1 MDQTGFAKSIE
12 RTEPMNNLGSPLQI
26 FIRNTSSMV
35 LREMRSKFGEQK
47 LSYVWALV
55 EPLGW
60 ILMMSTIF
68 LAMGSHV
75 PPVGDSFVMF
85 FSTGL
90 VPFSAFKDTGN
101 VVRNAVK
108 QNKPLLFFPII
119 KPIDAFVSRAVL
131 ETLTQITVFAIIVGT
146 HSFVYGSIPRAD
158 WINVI
163 IPFALLAIMGFNVG
177 ILNCVIT
184 AHFHAWEQIWG
195 IISRPL
201 FILSGIFFVA
211 DTLPPEARYVLSWNP
226 MMHCIEW
233 LRSGFFPEFHSTV
246 VDVGY
251 VLSFT
256 FGGLFLA
263 LVLERVFRNKIL
275 E

>member
-1 MDQTGFAKSIE
+1 
-12 RTEPMNNLGSPLQI
+12 MNNLGSPLQI
-26 FIRNTSSMV
+26 FVRNTFSMV

-47 LSYVWALV
+47 LSYAWALL

-60 ILMMSTIF
+60 VLMMSLIF
-68 LAMGSHV
+68 MAMGSHV
-75 PPVGDSFVMF
+75 PPVGDSFVLF

-90 VPFSAFKDTGN
+90 VPFSAFRDTGN
-101 VVRNAVK
+101 VVRSAVK

-131 ETLTQITVFAIIVGT
+131 ELLTQITVFAIIVGT
-146 HSFVYGSIPRAD
+146 HTFAYQAPLHAD
-158 WINVI
+158 WVNVI
-163 IPFALLAIMGFNVG
+163 IPFVLLAIMGFNIG
-177 ILNCVIT
+177 IINCVIG

-195 IISRPL
+195 VISRPM

-211 DTLPPEARYVLSWNP
+211 DAMPSEVRAVLSWNP

-233 LRSGFFPEFHSTV
+233 LRTGFYPEFNSTF

-256 FGGLFLA
+256 FGGLFVA
-263 LVLERVFRNKIL
+263 LVLERIFRNKIL

>member
-1 MDQTGFAKSIE
+1 
-12 RTEPMNNLGSPLQI
+12 MNSLGSPLQI
-26 FIRNTSSMV
+26 FVRNTSSMV

-60 ILMMSTIF
+60 VLMMSMIF
-68 LAMGSHV
+68 MAMGSHV
-75 PPVGDSFVMF
+75 PPVGDSFIIF

-90 VPFSAFKDTGN
+90 VPFSAFKDTSN
-101 VVRNAVK
+101 VVRNAIK

-119 KPIDAFVSRAVL
+119 KPIDTFVSRAVL
-131 ETLTQITVFAIIVGT
+131 ETLTQITILAIIVGT
-146 HSFVYGSIPRAD
+146 HSFFYRTVPHAD

-163 IPFALLAIMGFNVG
+163 IPFLLLAIMGFNVG
-177 ILNCVIT
+177 IINCVIMSY
-184 AHFHAWEQIWG
+184 FHAWEQIWG
-195 IISRPL
+195 VISRPL

-211 DTLPPEARYVLSWNP
+211 DSMPNEVRGALSWNP

-233 LRSGFFPEFHSTV
+233 LRSGFFPGFQSTFV
-246 VDVGY
+246 NVDY

-275 E
+275 A